1 MSTFEALKARGK
13 QLEEHSVA
21 LTDWMKSHLPE
32 EGNQGSLRELEL
44 IGREL
49 RSLQRAVEN
58 PASVV
63 MFGQSQVGKSY
74 LIHNIAKNRATDRLE
89 IKGGEGEVVDFIK
102 DINPIGEGSE
112 ATGVVTRFTIG
123 ESTGNAAFP
132 FEARLLTQLD
142 IAAIAANSYNGDLT
156 GQPADTAE
164 SIRGVFA
171 SLPALSAQP
180 LAGMNADEVAYFTD
194 YCRNRFSGAA
204 YFASLDRAGYFEELQ
219 RTLLYLT
226 DDFRLK
232 VLSHLWGGVPF
243 WTEFVEKAWRSLA
256 KLGHARTIHLS
267 KESVSPNSHTV
278 VGVSRIYEQYDQ
290 ELHSIAYS
298 PRQQGVSPPAWEVAV
313 KSENKVSTINR
324 GMLSVLI
331 REVTLPID
339 QSIATED
346 RHFLNECDLLDFPG
360 ARSRKVVQES
370 TFREEPDVEHII
382 RGKVAY
388 LFDLYNREL
397 EIGVLVLCVH
407 KDQSNV
413 TTLPLIVNEWI
424 SRNCGHNPEVRLN
437 RRKHLEGM
445 LQGKVEYD
453 VKLSPL
459 LTAFT
464 KFNLNMLPANEHAE
478 VGANSIA
485 EGFSNRFKKNFELFF
500 EGSVSDKWISNW
512 DDSPFRF
519 VFPIRDPQ
527 WSGRIFEGYTK
538 ENPVET
544 GIRPEVNEL
553 LSLMEREFVA
563 NLDVQR
569 LLEDPREVWREL
581 TTPNSSGMNS
591 FMKHLAPVAHP
602 AIKVSTVHTKMEEY
616 QERLLRL
623 AEPHF
628 RSGDISE
635 ELKKAR
641 AKGTRAR
648 LSLSGMLNKNVNL
661 VIRLMEEFM
670 CREED
675 AQKAYYEVYRELV
688 NPVNEADVTWR
699 QVSEIVGVS
708 IPADAE
714 DPGRHI
720 AGQLGL
726 NYEEFLTMMAEE
738 DITLP
743 QREQGVIHWEKHER
757 FAQLLMMNW
766 FRRISEWRSEELLLK
781 AGGTANQS
789 GAVAAIIEALELGV
803 ERTQLKA
810 VVAQEVEMEFAQP
823 APSQDAAVSA
833 AALSTRVVNRYA
845 RSCGWEMVGGA
856 RPERSS
862 GGQIFYR
869 DQAAI
874 TSRDEI
880 RPHQSGPSTYWE
892 DWVLGLSK
900 SFEENVKHTFNVQ
913 DPSFIAA
920 NEKLGELIES
930 IEQTGA

>member
-1 MSTFEALKARGK
+1 MSTFESLKARGK
-13 QLEEHSVA
+13 RLEEHSVA
-21 LTDWMKSHLPE
+21 LADWMKTHLPE

-74 LIHNIAKNRATDRLE
+74 LIHNIAKNRTTDRLE
-89 IKGGEGEVVDFIK
+89 IKGGAGEVVDFIK

-112 ATGVVTRFTIG
+112 ATGVVTRFKVG
-123 ESTGNAAFP
+123 ESTGNADFP
-132 FEARLLTQLD
+132 FEAKLLSQLD

-156 GQPADTAE
+156 GQPAD
-164 SIRGVFA
+164 SIEKIRSVFE

-180 LAGMNADEVAYFTD
+180 IAGMNEDEIAYFID
-194 YCRNRFSGAA
+194 YCRSRFSGAA
-204 YFASLDRAGYFEELQ
+204 YIAALDRAGYFEEVQ
-219 RTLLYLT
+219 KTLLFLT
-226 DDFRLK
+226 DNQRLK
-232 VLSHLWGGVPF
+232 VLSLLWGGVPF
-243 WTEFVEKAWRSLA
+243 WSEFVEQAWRALA
-256 KLGHARTIHLS
+256 KLGHSRHAFLS
-267 KESVSPNSHTV
+267 RESVSPNSHTV

-290 ELHSIAYS
+290 ELHSTAYS
-298 PRQQGVSPPAWEVAV
+298 PRQQGVAPPAWEVAV
-313 KSENKVSTINR
+313 KTEGKVSHINR

-339 QSIATED
+339 FSIASED
-346 RHFLNECDLLDFPG
+346 RQFLNECDLLDFPG

-370 TFREEPDVEHII
+370 TFREEPDVEHIV

-424 SRNCGHNPEVRLN
+424 SRNCGPSSEIRLN
-437 RRKHLEGM
+437 RRQHLEGM
-445 LQGKVEYD
+445 LQGKVDYD

-500 EGSVSDKWISNW
+500 EGSVSDKWISKW
-512 DDSPFRF
+512 DDQPYRF

-538 ENPVET
+538 ESPFET
-544 GIRPEVNEL
+544 QVRSEVREL
-553 LSLMEREFVA
+553 LGEMEKEFVG

-581 TTPNSSGMNS
+581 TTPNSSGMSS

-602 AIKVSTVHTKMEEY
+602 AIKISTVHTKLEEFH
-616 QERLLRL
+616 ERLLRL

-641 AKGTRAR
+641 AKGSLAR
-648 LSLSGMLNKNVNL
+648 ISLGAMMNRNVNL

-675 AQKAYYEVYRELV
+675 AQKAYYDVYRELV
-688 NPVNEADVTWR
+688 NPELESDITWQ
-699 QVSEIVGVS
+699 QVSEVLGVS
-708 IPADAE
+708 LPGDADNPASYLA
-714 DPGRHI
+714 HQI
-720 AGQLGL
+720 GL
-726 NYEEFLTMMAEE
+726 ELEEFVSAMADQ
-738 DITLP
+738 DIQLP
-743 QREQGVIHWEKHER
+743 PIEQGVMHVEKHER
-757 FAQLLMMNW
+757 FAKLLIMNW
-766 FRRISEWRSEELLLK
+766 FRRVSEWRSEELLIK
-781 AGGTANQS
+781 SGGTANQAV
-789 GAVAAIIEALELGV
+789 AVAAIIEALELGV
-803 ERTQLKA
+803 ERTRLKEL
-810 VVAQEVEMEFAQP
+810 VASEVEMEFAQP
-823 APSQDAAVSA
+823 APSNDAAVSA
-833 AALSTRVVNRYA
+833 SALSTRLVNRYA
-845 RSCGWEMVGGA
+845 RSCGWEMVEGEH
-856 RPERSS
+856 PERSS
-862 GGQIFYR
+862 GGQIFH
-869 DQAAI
+869 QNQVAI
-874 TSRDEI
+874 ASRDEI
-880 RPHQSGPSTYWE
+880 RPHQTGPSTYWE
-892 DWVLGLSK
+892 DWVLGLQK

-913 DPSFIAA
+913 DPSFITA
-920 NEKLGELIES
+920 NDKLGDLIES
-930 IEQTGA
+930 IEQTAP